1 MIYSGEWLGN
11 VRWGQGVQV
20 WPDGAKYEGNW
31 ENGKANGFG
40 ISWIIKENLLTS
52 TEIFM
57 REIGKMTRLRVKVYI
72 VIIMEQ
78 NMKVSGLM
86 ITSTGSELKRGLT
99 VVNMKAVTFRG
110 RRMARVNILGKM
122 AVFIR
127 EIGKTTKSM
136 DLAFTFGLM
145 AGNMKENG

>member
-1 MIYSGEWLGN
+1 
-11 VRWGQGVQV
+11 
-20 WPDGAKYEGNW
+20 
-31 ENGKANGFG
+31 
-40 ISWIIKENLLTS
+40 
-52 TEIFM
+52 M
-57 REIGKMTRLRVKVYI
+57 REIGKMTRLRVKVFI

>member
-40 ISWIIKENLLTS
+40 IAWIIKENLPTLTA
-52 TEIFM
+52 IFM
-57 REIGKMTRLRVKVYI
+57 REIGKMIKLRVKVFI

-86 ITSTGSELKRGLT
+86 ITSTG
-99 VVNMKAVTFRG
+99 
-110 RRMARVNILGKM
+110 
-122 AVFIR
+122 
-127 EIGKTTKSM
+127 
-136 DLAFTFGLM
+136 
-145 AGNMKENG
+145 